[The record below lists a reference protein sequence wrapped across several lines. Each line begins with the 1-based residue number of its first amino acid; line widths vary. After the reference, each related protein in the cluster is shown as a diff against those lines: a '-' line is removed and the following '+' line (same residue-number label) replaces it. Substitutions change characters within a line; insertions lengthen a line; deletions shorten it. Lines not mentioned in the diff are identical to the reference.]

1 MKKKLIIIIAFV
13 LPFISIAQNENKFG
27 ITWHGFVKADY
38 FFDSRQT
45 VSVREGH
52 FLLYPTNEKLDVNG
66 EDINAKANLNML
78 AIQTRLTGKITGPD
92 AFGAKTSGLIE
103 GAFFGHS
110 ENVVQTSN
118 GGSTRVSD
126 INGFRLRHAFVK
138 LNWDKSEL
146 LFGQTWHPMF
156 VTDCYPGV
164 ISFNTGVPF
173 QPFSRNP
180 QLRFSYNIGK
190 LKILAAAQSQRDFA
204 SPGGSTSLR
213 NSGIPDMQLQLHFKN
228 DKIATGIGG
237 GYKILTPRLV
247 TDSNIVATGT
257 VNSISATAWFRY
269 KAKKIT
275 IKAQGTYGENMYDVL
290 MLGGYAIADTAT
302 YAADYLAKDI
312 REYTPMDVL
321 GVWAEFHTNGKKLQG
336 GIFGGYTK
344 NFGSKNNI
352 LNWTDPNSYSAR
364 GTNIAYVYRV
374 APRIVFLSGKAKIA
388 AEFEYT
394 VAGYGS
400 TVNSLGDI
408 QDHTTEYPN
417 AEIKEV
423 ANFRLLFSVI
433 YAF

>member
-13 LPFISIAQNENKFG
+13 LPFISIAQKENK
-27 ITWHGFVKADY
+27 INLTWHGFVKADY

-45 VSVREGH
+45 ISVREGH

-110 ENVVQTSN
+110 N
-118 GGSTRVSD
+118 GDV
-126 INGFRLRHAFVK
+126 NGFRLRHAFVK

-213 NSGIPDMQLQLHFKN
+213 NSGIPDFQLQLHFKN

-237 GYKILTPRLV
+237 GYKILTPRLE
-247 TDSNIVATGT
+247 TDSLPKYKTTQT
-257 VNSISATAWFRY
+257 VNGLSASAWFKY
-269 KAKKIT
+269 TAEKFTFKTQAT
-275 IKAQGTYGENMYDVL
+275 FGENLYDLL
-290 MLGGYAIADTAT
+290 MLGGYAVDTLNS
-302 YAADYLAKDI
+302 DDIIAKDI
-312 REYTPMDVL
+312 KEYTTMDVF
-321 GVWAEFHTNGKKLQG
+321 GAWIDCHTNGKKFQVGL
-336 GIFGGYTK
+336 FGGYTK
-344 NFGSKNNI
+344 NLASKTNI
-352 LNWTDPNSYSAR
+352 YDWTNKDSYFAR
-364 GTNIAYVYRV
+364 GINIAYVYRV
-374 APRIVFLSGKAKIA
+374 APRFVFISGKTKIA
-388 AEFEYT
+388 TEIEYT
-394 VAGYGS
+394 TAGYGS
-400 TVNSLGDI
+400 LRNSLGEIQESDPNNPDYKIKDI
-408 QDHTTEYPN
+408 TN
-417 AEIKEV
+417 I
-423 ANFRLLFSVI
+423 RLLFSVI